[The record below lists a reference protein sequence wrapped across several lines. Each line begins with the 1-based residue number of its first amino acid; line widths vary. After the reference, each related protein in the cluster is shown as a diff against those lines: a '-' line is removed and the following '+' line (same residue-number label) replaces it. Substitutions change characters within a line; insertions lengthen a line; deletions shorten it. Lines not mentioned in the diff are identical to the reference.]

1 MEKTYRVTITEI
13 LQKDVYVSASE
24 LSEDT
29 SEAAAMLV
37 KSRWKNADYVLDAD
51 NFVDVDFEASVE
63 DENRTEK

>member
-24 LSEDT
+24 LDEDT
-29 SEAAAMLV
+29 PEAAAMLV